1 MFKKNTKIGI
11 LVGLSRE
18 KESIPKHKNIIIES
32 GYSFKAY
39 SATKKLIKQDVD
51 LIVNFGFAGAL
62 TNDLKNCDIL
72 IPKDICNEN
81 FRFKKNSNFLSVYF
95 KKKFDEKVKTDN
107 LLTSKKILKKVS
119 KDKKVSAV
127 DMEAYYAQKA
137 ALEGKVPFVS
147 IKVIFDDSDNPIPEF
162 IIKSLNSDGNV
173 SYVRLFLEL
182 VARPSD
188 FFKLI
193 KINKLYS
200 KSIKKLEK
208 VAKKVFL
215 NN

>member
-39 SATKKLIKQDVD
+39 SATKKLIKQNVD

-62 TNDLKNCDIL
+62 TNNLKNCDIL

-95 KKKFDEKVKTDN
+95 KKKFDEKVKTGS

-137 ALEGKVPFVS
+137 ALEEKVPFVS

-173 SYVRLFLEL
+173 SYVRLFFEL

-200 KSIKKLEK
+200 KSIIKLKK

>member
-11 LVGLSRE
+11 LVGLNRE

-62 TNDLKNCDIL
+62 TNNLKNCDIL
-72 IPKDICNEN
+72 IPKYICNEN
-81 FRFKKNSNFLSVYF
+81 FKFKKNSNFLSVYF

-162 IIKSLNSDGNV
+162 IIKSINSDGNV

>member
-1 MFKKNTKIGI
+1 MFRKNTKIGI
-11 LVGLSRE
+11 LVGLNRE

-62 TNDLKNCDIL
+62 TNNLKNCDIL

-81 FRFKKNSNFLSVYF
+81 FRFRKNSNFLSVYF
-95 KKKFDEKVKTDN
+95 KKKIDEKVKTDS
-107 LLTSKKILKKVS
+107 LLTSKTILKKLS
-119 KDKKVSAV
+119 KEKKVNAV

-147 IKVIFDDSDNPIPEF
+147 IKVIFDDNDNPIPEF
-162 IIKSLNSDGNV
+162 IIRSLDSEGNV
-173 SYVRLFLEL
+173 NYAQLFLEL
-182 VARPSD
+182 LARPFD
-188 FFKLI
+188 FVKLI
-193 KINKLYS
+193 RINKLYR
-200 KSIKKLEK
+200 KSIIKLEK
-208 VAKKVFL
+208 VAKKIVL

>member
-1 MFKKNTKIGI
+1 M
-11 LVGLSRE
+11 
-18 KESIPKHKNIIIES
+18 
-32 GYSFKAY
+32 
-39 SATKKLIKQDVD
+39 
-51 LIVNFGFAGAL
+51 
-62 TNDLKNCDIL
+62 

-95 KKKFDEKVKTDN
+95 RKKFDEKVKTDS
-107 LLTSKKILKKVS
+107 LLTSKKFFKKCIQ
-119 KDKKVSAV
+119 DKKVSAV

-162 IIKSLNSDGNV
+162 IIKSLNSEGNV
-173 SYVRLFLEL
+173 NYAQLFLEL
-182 VARPSD
+182 VARPFD
-188 FFKLI
+188 FFELI
-193 KINKLYS
+193 KINKLYR
-200 KSIKKLEK
+200 KSIIKLEK

>member
-1 MFKKNTKIGI
+1 MFKEKTKIGI
-11 LVGLSRE
+11 LVGLNRE
-18 KESIPKHKNIIIES
+18 KKSIPKHRNIIVES
-32 GYSFKAY
+32 GYSLKAY
-39 SATKKLIKQDVD
+39 PATKKLIKQNVD

-62 TNDLKNCDIL
+62 TNNLKNCDIL

-81 FRFKKNSNFLSVYF
+81 FRLKKNSNFLSVYF
-95 KKKFDEKVKTDN
+95 RKKFDEKVKTDS
-107 LLTSKKILKKVS
+107 LLTSKKILKNVS
-119 KDKKVSAV
+119 IDKKVSAV

-162 IIKSLNSDGNV
+162 IIRSLNSEGNIN
-173 SYVRLFLEL
+173 YAQLFLEL
-182 VARPSD
+182 VARPFD
-188 FFKLI
+188 FFELI
-193 KINKLYS
+193 KINKLYR
-200 KSIKKLEK
+200 KSIIKLEK

>member
-11 LVGLSRE
+11 LVGLNRE
-18 KESIPKHKNIIIES
+18 KETIPKHKNIIIES

-62 TNDLKNCDIL
+62 TNNLKNCDIL

-81 FRFKKNSNFLSVYF
+81 FRFKKSSNFLSVYF
-95 KKKFDEKVKTDN
+95 KKKIDEKVKTDN

-137 ALEGKVPFVS
+137 ALEGKVPFIS

-162 IIKSLNSDGNV
+162 IIKSLNSNGDVN
-173 SYVRLFLEL
+173 YVRLFLEL

>member
-1 MFKKNTKIGI
+1 
-11 LVGLSRE
+11 
-18 KESIPKHKNIIIES
+18 
-32 GYSFKAY
+32 
-39 SATKKLIKQDVD
+39 
-51 LIVNFGFAGAL
+51 
-62 TNDLKNCDIL
+62 
-72 IPKDICNEN
+72 
-81 FRFKKNSNFLSVYF
+81 
-95 KKKFDEKVKTDN
+95 
-107 LLTSKKILKKVS
+107 
-119 KDKKVSAV
+119 
-127 DMEAYYAQKA
+127 MEAYYAQKA

-193 KINKLYS
+193 KINKLYG
-200 KSIKKLEK
+200 KSIIKLEK

>member
-11 LVGLSRE
+11 LVGLNRE
-18 KESIPKHKNIIIES
+18 KKSYLNIRNIIIES

-39 SATKKLIKQDVD
+39 LATKKLIKQNVD

-62 TNDLKNCDIL
+62 TNNLKNCDIL

-95 KKKFDEKVKTDN
+95 KKKIDEKVKTDS
-107 LLTSKKILKKVS
+107 LLTSKKILKKLS
-119 KDKKVSAV
+119 KDKRVSAV

-137 ALEGKVPFVS
+137 ALEEKVPFIS

-173 SYVRLFLEL
+173 NYARLFFEL

-188 FFKLI
+188 FFE
-193 KINKLYS
+193 INQNK
-200 KSIKKLEK
+200 
-208 VAKKVFL
+208 
-215 NN
+215 

>member
-11 LVGLSRE
+11 LVGLNRE

-62 TNDLKNCDIL
+62 TNNLKNCDIL
-72 IPKDICNEN
+72 IPKGICNEN

-162 IIKSLNSDGNV
+162 IIKSINSDGNV

>member
-11 LVGLSRE
+11 LVGLNRE
-18 KESIPKHKNIIIES
+18 KKSIPKRKNIIVEI
-32 GYSFKAY
+32 GYSLKAY
-39 SATKKLIKQDVD
+39 PATKRLIKQNVD

-62 TNDLKNCDIL
+62 TNNLKNCDIL

-95 KKKFDEKVKTDN
+95 KKKIDEKVKTDS
-107 LLTSKKILKKVS
+107 LLTSKKILKKIS

-127 DMEAYYAQKA
+127 DMEAFNAQKA
-137 ALEGKVPFVS
+137 ALEGKIPFIS
-147 IKVIFDDSDNPIPEF
+147 IKVIFDDRDNPIPEF
-162 IIKSLNSDGNV
+162 IIKSLNSDGNI
-173 SYVRLFLEL
+173 SYVRLFLKL
-182 VARPSD
+182 LAKPSD
-188 FFKLI
+188 FFKLV

-200 KSIKKLEK
+200 KSIIKLEE